1 MCNSF
6 FIISIMY
13 KNYFDL
19 IQPPLPTPTC
29 PSPTDPFFFTT
40 SLLPTFLSFLCG
52 PLCLIRVLCMSTDVG
67 LLSVWAT
74 YEWLHHWGNYSSL
87 PSNPLTIATHQDG
100 WVSRNI
106 SPIKMNIKGGIAEG
120 DKEFFALWG
129 FLRVF
134 CLFSCLFYKNK
145 PLILSGRGLG
155 LLW

>member
-1 MCNSF
+1 
-6 FIISIMY
+6 MY

-19 IQPPLPTPTC
+19 IQPPLPTPTP
-29 PSPTDPFFFTT
+29 PSPTDAFFFTT
-40 SLLPTFLSFLCG
+40 SLLPTFLSFLHG
-52 PLCLIRVLCMSTDVG
+52 PLCLIRVVFMSSDVG

-74 YEWLHHWGNYSSL
+74 YEWLHHWGNYSPP
-87 PSNPLTIATHQDG
+87 PSNPLTTNSHSSG
-100 WVSRNI
+100 WVSLHISI

-129 FLRVF
+129 FLQVF

-145 PLILSGRGLG
+145 TLILRGRGPD